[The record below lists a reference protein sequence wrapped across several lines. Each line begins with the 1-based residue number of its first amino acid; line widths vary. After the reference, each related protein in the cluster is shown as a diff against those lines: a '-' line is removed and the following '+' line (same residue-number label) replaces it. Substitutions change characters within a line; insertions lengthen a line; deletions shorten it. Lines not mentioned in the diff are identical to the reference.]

1 MLLPHLASRLY
12 GTPLRLVRSKLDV
25 ILSVLGE
32 RVQWPTAKEAL
43 AVPAPR
49 ANVGAA
55 PGIALIPVYGTLVRR
70 SLGLDAAS
78 GLTSYGQV
86 AAMLDAALVDAS
98 ITGILL
104 DIDSPGGE
112 AGGVFELAQ
121 RVRAANAVKP
131 VWAVASDS
139 AFSAAYAIA
148 SAASRIYVSQTGGVG
163 SIGVIAMHVDQTARD
178 AQDGYRFT
186 AVTAG
191 AHKNHFSPHEPL
203 DPDAYALLQAEVDRL
218 YGLFVDHVA
227 TMRGLDAA
235 AVRATEAGLYF
246 GPNAI
251 SVGLA
256 DRLGTTES
264 ALVDFASYLATNAA
278 TSGLK
283 FLAANSSPLA
293 PTSKGALFSTNPM
306 EKTAMHENAIDRLP
320 PESTN
325 APEDPALVPDNP
337 DRTDADPAVQPQER
351 GVGNNVTSA
360 VDAAVTQVRADAVAI
375 AELCQLAGQPG
386 LTLSFLSEGASVAQV
401 RKTLLAGRAQGTEI
415 SSLIHPDAAST
426 AASPEQNPLMKAVK
440 KLTGKD

>member
-12 GTPLRLVRSKLDV
+12 GTPLLLVRSKLDV

-191 AHKNHFSPHEPL
+191 AHKNDFSPHEPL

-227 TMRGLDAA
+227 TMRGLEAA

-320 PESTN
+320 PEPTN
-325 APEDPALVPDNP
+325 APEDPALVPDKP

-386 LTLSFLSEGASVAQV
+386 LTLSFLSEGASVAHV

-415 SSLIHPDAAST
+415 SSLIHPDAAAT

>member
-12 GTPLRLVRSKLDV
+12 GTPLLLVRSKLDV
-25 ILSVLGE
+25 ILSVLGD
-32 RVQWPTAKEAL
+32 RVQWPTAKEAIP
-43 AVPAPR
+43 VPAPR
-49 ANVGAA
+49 SSVSAA

-86 AAMLDAALVDAS
+86 AAMLDAALADAS

-121 RVRAANAVKP
+121 RVRAASAVKP

-178 AQDGYRFT
+178 AQDGYRYT

-191 AHKNHFSPHEPL
+191 AHKSDFSPHEPL

-227 TMRGLDAA
+227 SMRGLDAA

-278 TSGLK
+278 TSGLQ
-283 FLAANSSPLA
+283 FLAATSSPLA
-293 PTSKGALFSTNPM
+293 PTSKGALLSTNPM

-325 APEDPALVPDNP
+325 APEDPALEPEKPDHTGGN
-337 DRTDADPAVQPQER
+337 AAAQPQDLS
-351 GVGNNVTSA
+351 VGNDVAAA

-415 SSLIHPDAAST
+415 SSLIHPDAAAT

>member
-12 GTPLRLVRSKLDV
+12 GTPLLLVRSKLDV

-121 RVRAANAVKP
+121 RIRAANAVKP

-191 AHKNHFSPHEPL
+191 AHKNDFSPHEPL

-320 PESTN
+320 PESSN
-325 APEDPALVPDNP
+325 APADPALVPDNP

>member
-12 GTPLRLVRSKLDV
+12 GTPLLLVRSKLDV

-32 RVQWPTAKEAL
+32 RVQWPAPQEAL
-43 AVPAPR
+43 PIPAPR
-49 ANVGAA
+49 SIVGAA
-55 PGIALIPVYGTLVRR
+55 PGIAVIPVYGTLVRR

-86 AAMLDAALVDAS
+86 AAMLDAALADAS
-98 ITGILL
+98 VRGILL

-121 RVRAANAVKP
+121 RLRAASAVKP

-148 SAASRIYVSQTGGVG
+148 CAASRIYVSQTGGVG

-178 AQDGYRFT
+178 AQDGYRYT

-191 AHKNHFSPHEPL
+191 AHKNDFSPHEPL
-203 DPDAYALLQAEVDRL
+203 DPAAYALLQAEVDRL

-227 TMRGLDAA
+227 AMRGLDVT

-264 ALVDFASYLATNAA
+264 ALADFASYLATNAGA
-278 TSGLK
+278 SGLK
-283 FLAANSSPLA
+283 VLAATSLPLA
-293 PTSKGALFSTNPM
+293 PTSKGALLSTHPM

-320 PESTN
+320 PESAN
-325 APEDPALVPDNP
+325 VPEDPALVPDKQ
-337 DRTDADPAVQPQER
+337 DRTAFDEAAEARKDSTGNDVAAAV
-351 GVGNNVTSA
+351 N
-360 VDAAVTQVRADAVAI
+360 AAVTQVRADAVAI

-386 LTLSFLSEGASVAQV
+386 LTAAFLNERASVAQV

-415 SSLIHPDAAST
+415 NSLIHPDAAT
-426 AASPEQNPLMKAVK
+426 ATTSPEQNPLMKAVK

>member
-12 GTPLRLVRSKLDV
+12 GTPLLLVRSKLDV

-49 ANVGAA
+49 ANVGVA

-191 AHKNHFSPHEPL
+191 ARKNDFSPHEPL

>member
-12 GTPLRLVRSKLDV
+12 GTPLLLVRSKLDV

-32 RVQWPTAKEAL
+32 RVQWPAGKEAL
-43 AVPAPR
+43 PIPAPKSS
-49 ANVGAA
+49 VGAA
-55 PGIALIPVYGTLVRR
+55 PGIAVIPVYGTLVRR

-86 AAMLDAALVDAS
+86 AGMLDEALADAS
-98 ITGILL
+98 VTGILL

-121 RVRAANAVKP
+121 RVRAASAVKP

-148 SAASRIYVSQTGGVG
+148 CAASRIYVSQTGGVG

-178 AQDGYRFT
+178 AQDGYRYT

-191 AHKNHFSPHEPL
+191 AHKNDFSPHEPL

-227 TMRGLDAA
+227 TMRGLDAT

-264 ALVDFASYLATNAA
+264 ALADFASYLATNAGA
-278 TSGLK
+278 SGLK
-283 FLAANSSPLA
+283 VLAATSLPLA
-293 PTSKGALFSTNPM
+293 PTSKGALLSTHPM

-320 PESTN
+320 PESAN
-325 APEDPALVPDNP
+325 VPEDPALVPDKQ
-337 DRTDADPAVQPQER
+337 DRTAFDEAAEARNHSTGNDVAAAV
-351 GVGNNVTSA
+351 N
-360 VDAAVTQVRADAVAI
+360 AAVTQVRSDAVAI

-386 LTLSFLSEGASVAQV
+386 LTVAFLNEGASVAQV

-415 SSLIHPDAAST
+415 SSLIHPDVAAAT
-426 AASPEQNPLMKAVK
+426 ASPEQNPLMKAVK

>member
-12 GTPLRLVRSKLDV
+12 GTPLLLVRSKLDV

-32 RVQWPTAKEAL
+32 RVQWPAAQEA
-43 AVPAPR
+43 VPIPAPR
-49 ANVGAA
+49 SSVGAA
-55 PGIALIPVYGTLVRR
+55 PGIAVIPVYGTLVRR

-86 AAMLDAALVDAS
+86 AAMLDAALADAS
-98 ITGILL
+98 VTGILL

-121 RVRAANAVKP
+121 RVRDASAVKP

-148 SAASRIYVSQTGGVG
+148 CAASRIYVSQTGGVG

-178 AQDGYRFT
+178 AQDGYRYT

-191 AHKNHFSPHEPL
+191 AHKNDFSPHEPL
-203 DPDAYALLQAEVDRL
+203 DPDAFALLQAEVDRL

-227 TMRGLDAA
+227 AMRGLDAT

-264 ALVDFASYLATNAA
+264 ALADFASYLATNAGA
-278 TSGLK
+278 SGLK
-283 FLAANSSPLA
+283 VLAATSLPLA
-293 PTSKGALFSTNPM
+293 PTSKGALLSTHPM

-320 PESTN
+320 PESAN
-325 APEDPALVPDNP
+325 VPEDPELVPDKQ
-337 DRTDADPAVQPQER
+337 DRTAFDEAAEARKDGTGNDVAAAV
-351 GVGNNVTSA
+351 N
-360 VDAAVTQVRADAVAI
+360 AAVTQVRADAVAI

-386 LTLSFLSEGASVAQV
+386 FTAAFLNEGASVAQV

-415 SSLIHPDAAST
+415 SSLIHPDAAAT
-426 AASPEQNPLMKAVK
+426 TASPEQSPLMKAVK

>member
-12 GTPLRLVRSKLDV
+12 GTPLLLVRSKLDV

-191 AHKNHFSPHEPL
+191 AHKNDFSPHEPL

-235 AVRATEAGLYF
+235 AVRATEAALYF

-283 FLAANSSPLA
+283 FLAATSFPLA
-293 PTSKGALFSTNPM
+293 PTSKGALLSTNPM
-306 EKTAMHENAIDRLP
+306 EKTAMHEDAIDRLP
-320 PESTN
+320 PESSN
-325 APEDPALVPDNP
+325 APEDPAPEPARPDPGDGN
-337 DRTDADPAVQPQER
+337 AAAQPR
-351 GVGNNVTSA
+351 DHSVDNDVTTA

-401 RKTLLAGRAQGTEI
+401 RKTLLAGRAQGAEI

>member
-12 GTPLRLVRSKLDV
+12 GTPLLLVRSKLDV

-191 AHKNHFSPHEPL
+191 AHKNDFSPHEPL

-325 APEDPALVPDNP
+325 APEDPALVPDKP

-386 LTLSFLSEGASVAQV
+386 LTLSFLSEGASVAHV

>member
-12 GTPLRLVRSKLDV
+12 GTPLLLVRSKLDV

-293 PTSKGALFSTNPM
+293 PTSTGALFSTNPM

>member
-12 GTPLRLVRSKLDV
+12 GTPLLLVRSKLDV

-191 AHKNHFSPHEPL
+191 AHKNDFSPHEPL

-227 TMRGLDAA
+227 TMRGLNAA

-283 FLAANSSPLA
+283 FLAANSFPLA
-293 PTSKGALFSTNPM
+293 PTSKGSLFSTNPM

-320 PESTN
+320 PESSN
-325 APEDPALVPDNP
+325 APEDPALAPEK
-337 DRTDADPAVQPQER
+337 ADPADGNAAAQPQDHS
-351 GVGNNVTSA
+351 VGNDVSA
-360 VDAAVTQVRADAVAI
+360 VVNAAVTQVRADAVAI

-386 LTLSFLSEGASVAQV
+386 LTLSFLNEGASVAQV

>member
-12 GTPLRLVRSKLDV
+12 GTPLLLVRSKLDV

-191 AHKNHFSPHEPL
+191 AHKNDFSPHEPL

-246 GPNAI
+246 GPSAI

-360 VDAAVTQVRADAVAI
+360 VDAAVTLVRADAVAI

>member
-12 GTPLRLVRSKLDV
+12 GTPLLLVRSKLDV

-32 RVQWPTAKEAL
+32 RVQWPATKEAL
-43 AVPAPR
+43 PIPAPKSS
-49 ANVGAA
+49 VGAA
-55 PGIALIPVYGTLVRR
+55 PGIAVIPVYGTLVRR

-86 AAMLDAALVDAS
+86 SAMLDAALADAS
-98 ITGILL
+98 VTGILL

-121 RVRAANAVKP
+121 RVRAASAVKP

-148 SAASRIYVSQTGGVG
+148 CASSRIYVSQTGGVG
-163 SIGVIAMHVDQTARD
+163 SIGVVAMHVDQTARD
-178 AQDGYRFT
+178 AQDGFRYT

-191 AHKNHFSPHEPL
+191 AHKNDFSPHEPL

-227 TMRGLDAA
+227 AMRGLDAT

-264 ALVDFASYLATNAA
+264 ALADFASYLATNAGATGLKVLAA
-278 TSGLK
+278 TSL
-283 FLAANSSPLA
+283 PLA
-293 PTSKGALFSTNPM
+293 PTSKGALLSTHPM

-320 PESTN
+320 PESAN
-325 APEDPALVPDNP
+325 VPEDPAPVPEKP
-337 DRTDADPAVQPQER
+337 DPTE
-351 GVGNNVTSA
+351 GG
-360 VDAAVTQVRADAVAI
+360 I
-375 AELCQLAGQPG
+375 AGQTALCIGQLAQCGGSGGG
-386 LTLSFLSEGASVAQV
+386 LGGMHLDVKGLHTGDVCQRGWGVDVSVGAVFWLCDGDV
-401 RKTLLAGRAQGTEI
+401 VGIGAGILGR
-415 SSLIHPDAAST
+415 
-426 AASPEQNPLMKAVK
+426 
-440 KLTGKD
+440 

>member
-12 GTPLRLVRSKLDV
+12 GTPLLLVRSKLDV

>member
-12 GTPLRLVRSKLDV
+12 GTPLLLVRSKLDV

-32 RVQWPTAKEAL
+32 RVQWPAAQGPIPIPEARPS
-43 AVPAPR
+43 VS
-49 ANVGAA
+49 AA
-55 PGIALIPVYGTLVRR
+55 PGIAVIPVYGTLVRR

-86 AAMLDAALVDAS
+86 AAMLDEALADAS
-98 ITGILL
+98 VTGVLL

-121 RVRAANAVKP
+121 RVRAASKVKP

-148 SAASRIYVSQTGGVG
+148 CAASRIYVSQTGGVG

-178 AQDGYRFT
+178 AQDGYRYT

-191 AHKNHFSPHEPL
+191 AHKNDFSPHEPL

-227 TMRGLDAA
+227 AMRGLDAT

-264 ALVDFASYLATNAA
+264 TLADFASYLATNAGTTGLKVLAA
-278 TSGLK
+278 TSL
-283 FLAANSSPLA
+283 PLA
-293 PTSKGALFSTNPM
+293 PTSKGALLSTHPM

-320 PESTN
+320 PESAN
-325 APEDPALVPDNP
+325 VPDDPALVPDKP
-337 DRTDADPAVQPQER
+337 DRTAFDGAAEERNHSTGNDVEAAV
-351 GVGNNVTSA
+351 N
-360 VDAAVTQVRADAVAI
+360 AAVTQVRADAVAI

-386 LTLSFLSEGASVAQV
+386 LTAAFLAEGAGVAQV

-415 SSLIHPDAAST
+415 SSLIHPDAAAT
-426 AASPEQNPLMKAVK
+426 TASPDQNPLMKAVK

>member
-12 GTPLRLVRSKLDV
+12 GTPLLLVRSKLDV

-191 AHKNHFSPHEPL
+191 AHKNDFSPHEPL

-251 SVGLA
+251 SLGLA

-325 APEDPALVPDNP
+325 APEDPAPVPDNP

-386 LTLSFLSEGASVAQV
+386 LTLSFLSEGASVAHV

-415 SSLIHPDAAST
+415 SSLIHPDAASS

>member
-12 GTPLRLVRSKLDV
+12 GTPLLLVRSKLDV

-32 RVQWPTAKEAL
+32 RVQWPAPQEAL
-43 AVPAPR
+43 PIPAPR
-49 ANVGAA
+49 SIVGAA
-55 PGIALIPVYGTLVRR
+55 PGIAVIPVYGTLVRR

-86 AAMLDAALVDAS
+86 ASMLDAALADAS
-98 ITGILL
+98 VRGILL

-121 RVRAANAVKP
+121 RVRAASAVKP

-148 SAASRIYVSQTGGVG
+148 CAASRIYVSQTGGVG

-178 AQDGYRFT
+178 AQDGYRYT

-191 AHKNHFSPHEPL
+191 AHKNDFSPHEPL
-203 DPDAYALLQAEVDRL
+203 DPDGYALLQAEVDRL

-227 TMRGLDAA
+227 AMRGLDVT

-264 ALVDFASYLATNAA
+264 ALADFASYLATNAGA
-278 TSGLK
+278 SGLK
-283 FLAANSSPLA
+283 VLAATSLPLA
-293 PTSKGALFSTNPM
+293 PTSKGALLSTHPM

-320 PESTN
+320 PESAN
-325 APEDPALVPDNP
+325 VPEDPALVPDKQ
-337 DRTDADPAVQPQER
+337 DRAAFDEAAEARKDSTGNDVAAAV
-351 GVGNNVTSA
+351 N
-360 VDAAVTQVRADAVAI
+360 AAVTQVRADAVAI

-386 LTLSFLSEGASVAQV
+386 LTAAFLTEGASVAQV
-401 RKTLLAGRAQGTEI
+401 RKTLLAGRAQGAEI
-415 SSLIHPDAAST
+415 SSLIHPDAAAT
-426 AASPEQNPLMKAVK
+426 TASPEQNPLMKAVK

>member
-12 GTPLRLVRSKLDV
+12 GTPLLLVRSKLDV

-191 AHKNHFSPHEPL
+191 AHKHDFSPHEPL

-227 TMRGLDAA
+227 TMRGLNAA

-283 FLAANSSPLA
+283 FLAANSFPLA
-293 PTSKGALFSTNPM
+293 PTSFP
-306 EKTAMHENAIDRLP
+306 
-320 PESTN
+320 
-325 APEDPALVPDNP
+325 
-337 DRTDADPAVQPQER
+337 
-351 GVGNNVTSA
+351 
-360 VDAAVTQVRADAVAI
+360 
-375 AELCQLAGQPG
+375 
-386 LTLSFLSEGASVAQV
+386 
-401 RKTLLAGRAQGTEI
+401 AGRAPGPRRSRGRGGFWRGAHLRVI
-415 SSLIHPDAAST
+415 
-426 AASPEQNPLMKAVK
+426 
-440 KLTGKD
+440 

>member
-12 GTPLRLVRSKLDV
+12 GTPLLLVRSKLDV

-86 AAMLDAALVDAS
+86 AAMLDAALADAS

-121 RVRAANAVKP
+121 RVRAASAVKP

-148 SAASRIYVSQTGGVG
+148 CAASRIYVSQTGGVG
-163 SIGVIAMHVDQTARD
+163 SIGVIAMHIDQTARD
-178 AQDGYRFT
+178 AQDGYRYT

-191 AHKNHFSPHEPL
+191 AHKNDFSPHEPL

-278 TSGLK
+278 TPGLK
-283 FLAANSSPLA
+283 FLAATSSPLHLQR
-293 PTSKGALFSTNPM
+293 GALFNQPHG
-306 EKTAMHENAIDRLP
+306 EKR
-320 PESTN
+320 
-325 APEDPALVPDNP
+325 
-337 DRTDADPAVQPQER
+337 DA
-351 GVGNNVTSA
+351 
-360 VDAAVTQVRADAVAI
+360 
-375 AELCQLAGQPG
+375 
-386 LTLSFLSEGASVAQV
+386 
-401 RKTLLAGRAQGTEI
+401 
-415 SSLIHPDAAST
+415 
-426 AASPEQNPLMKAVK
+426 
-440 KLTGKD
+440 

>member
-12 GTPLRLVRSKLDV
+12 GTPLLLVRSKLDV

-32 RVQWPTAKEAL
+32 RIQWPTAKEAL

-86 AAMLDAALVDAS
+86 AAMLDAALADAS
-98 ITGILL
+98 VTGILL

-191 AHKNHFSPHEPL
+191 AHKNDFSPHEPL

-264 ALVDFASYLATNAA
+264 ALVDFSSYLATNAA

-293 PTSKGALFSTNPM
+293 PTSKGALLSTNPM

-351 GVGNNVTSA
+351 GVGNNVASA
-360 VDAAVTQVRADAVAI
+360 VEAAVTQVRADAVAI

-415 SSLIHPDAAST
+415 SSLIHPDAAAT

>member
-12 GTPLRLVRSKLDV
+12 GTPLLLVRSKLDV

-191 AHKNHFSPHEPL
+191 AHKNDFSPHEPL

-227 TMRGLDAA
+227 TMRGLEAA

-325 APEDPALVPDNP
+325 APEDPALVPDKP

-386 LTLSFLSEGASVAQV
+386 LTLSFLSEGASVAHV

-415 SSLIHPDAAST
+415 SSLIHPDAAAT

>member
-12 GTPLRLVRSKLDV
+12 GTPLLLVRSKLDV

-49 ANVGAA
+49 PNVGAA

-121 RVRAANAVKP
+121 RVRVANAVKP

-148 SAASRIYVSQTGGVG
+148 SATSRIYVSQTGGVG

-191 AHKNHFSPHEPL
+191 AHKNDFSPHEPL

-386 LTLSFLSEGASVAQV
+386 LTLSFLSEAASVAQV

>member
-12 GTPLRLVRSKLDV
+12 GTPLLLVRSKLDV

-191 AHKNHFSPHEPL
+191 AHKNDFSPHEPL

-227 TMRGLDAA
+227 TMRGLDAD
-235 AVRATEAGLYF
+235 AVRATEASLYF

>member
-12 GTPLRLVRSKLDV
+12 GTPLLLVRSKLDV

-191 AHKNHFSPHEPL
+191 AHKNDFSPHEPL

-227 TMRGLDAA
+227 TMRGLNAA

-283 FLAANSSPLA
+283 FLAANSFPLA

-320 PESTN
+320 PESSN
-325 APEDPALVPDNP
+325 APEDPALAPEK
-337 DRTDADPAVQPQER
+337 ADPADGNAAAQPQDHS
-351 GVGNNVTSA
+351 VGNDVSA
-360 VDAAVTQVRADAVAI
+360 VVNAAVTQVRADAVAI

-386 LTLSFLSEGASVAQV
+386 LTLSFLNEGASVAQV

>member
-12 GTPLRLVRSKLDV
+12 GTPLLLVRSKLDV

-32 RVQWPTAKEAL
+32 RVQWPAAQEAL
-43 AVPAPR
+43 PIPAPR
-49 ANVGAA
+49 SSVGAA
-55 PGIALIPVYGTLVRR
+55 PGIAVIPVYGTLVRR

-86 AAMLDAALVDAS
+86 AAMLDAALADAS
-98 ITGILL
+98 VTGILL

-121 RVRAANAVKP
+121 RVRAASAVKP

-191 AHKNHFSPHEPL
+191 AHKNDFSPHEPL

-227 TMRGLDAA
+227 TMRGLDAV

-278 TSGLK
+278 ASGPR
-283 FLAANSSPLA
+283 FLAATSPALA
-293 PTSKGALFSTNPM
+293 PASKGALSSTNPM

-320 PESTN
+320 PESSN
-325 APEDPALVPDNP
+325 APDDPALVPEKP
-337 DRTDADPAVQPQER
+337 DPADGNAAAQPQDHS
-351 GVGNNVTSA
+351 VGNDVSA
-360 VDAAVTQVRADAVAI
+360 AVNAAVTQVRADAVAI

-401 RKTLLAGRAQGTEI
+401 RKTLLAGRAQGAEI
-415 SSLIHPDAAST
+415 SSLIHPDAAAT

>member
-1 MLLPHLASRLY
+1 MLMPHLASRLY
-12 GTPLRLVRSKLDV
+12 GTPLLLVRSKLDV

-32 RVQWPTAKEAL
+32 RVQWPVPQQAL
-43 AVPAPR
+43 PIPAPR
-49 ANVGAA
+49 SSVGAA
-55 PGIALIPVYGTLVRR
+55 PGIAVIPVYGTLVRR

-86 AAMLDAALVDAS
+86 AAMLDAALADAS
-98 ITGILL
+98 VTGILL

-121 RVRAANAVKP
+121 RVRAASAVKP

-148 SAASRIYVSQTGGVG
+148 CAASRIYVSQTGGVG

-178 AQDGYRFT
+178 AQDGYRYT

-191 AHKNHFSPHEPL
+191 AHKNDFSPHEPL
-203 DPDAYALLQAEVDRL
+203 DPDAFALLQAEVDRL

-227 TMRGLDAA
+227 AMRGLDAT

-264 ALVDFASYLATNAA
+264 ALADFASYLATNAGA
-278 TSGLK
+278 SGLK
-283 FLAANSSPLA
+283 VLAATSLPLA
-293 PTSKGALFSTNPM
+293 PTSKGALLSTHPM

-320 PESTN
+320 PESAN
-325 APEDPALVPDNP
+325 VPEDPALVPDKQN
-337 DRTDADPAVQPQER
+337 RTAFDEAAEARKDSTGNDVAAAV
-351 GVGNNVTSA
+351 N
-360 VDAAVTQVRADAVAI
+360 AAVTQVRADAVAI

-386 LTLSFLSEGASVAQV
+386 LTAAFLNEGASVAQV

-415 SSLIHPDAAST
+415 SSLIHPDAAAT
-426 AASPEQNPLMKAVK
+426 TASPEQSPLMKAVK

>member
-12 GTPLRLVRSKLDV
+12 GTPLLLVRSKLDV

-32 RVQWPTAKEAL
+32 RVQWPAVQEAL
-43 AVPAPR
+43 PIPAPR
-49 ANVGAA
+49 SSVGAA
-55 PGIALIPVYGTLVRR
+55 PGIAVIPVYGTLVRR

-86 AAMLDAALVDAS
+86 AAMLDAALADAS
-98 ITGILL
+98 VTGILL

-121 RVRAANAVKP
+121 RVRAASAVKP

-148 SAASRIYVSQTGGVG
+148 CAASRIYVSQTGGVG

-178 AQDGYRFT
+178 AQDGYRYT

-191 AHKNHFSPHEPL
+191 AHKNDFSPHEPL

-227 TMRGLDAA
+227 TMRGLDAT

-264 ALVDFASYLATNAA
+264 ALVDFASYLATNAG
-278 TSGLK
+278 TSGLRVLSATS
-283 FLAANSSPLA
+283 FPLA
-293 PTSKGALFSTNPM
+293 PASAGALFSTNPM

-320 PESTN
+320 PESAN
-325 APEDPALVPDNP
+325 APDGPAPVPERPDPTEGGTAGQ
-337 DRTDADPAVQPQER
+337 AQEPAVVNEL
-351 GVGNNVTSA
+351 T
-360 VDAAVTQVRADAVAI
+360 AAVNTAVAQVRADAVAI

-386 LTLSFLSEGASVAQV
+386 LTAAFLAEGAGVAQV

-415 SSLIHPDAAST
+415 SSLIHPDAAAT
-426 AASPEQNPLMKAVK
+426 TASPEQNPLMKAVK